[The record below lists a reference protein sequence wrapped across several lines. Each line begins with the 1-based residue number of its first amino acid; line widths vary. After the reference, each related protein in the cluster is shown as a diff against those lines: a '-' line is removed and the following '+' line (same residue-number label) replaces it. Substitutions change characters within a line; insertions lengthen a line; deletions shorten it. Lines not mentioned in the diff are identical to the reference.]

1 MPPEREMRGGER
13 GNQKSRVFARLQ
25 SSELHVI
32 NPLNLFNIVFQ
43 KFTHTLTHRSEQG
56 EDYRGDGEG
65 PAPSGHWK
73 VCTLGSLLPDRPG
86 VGIGGSIYRERGRNL
101 HPRVKVLKPVTSQIS
116 FQKDQK

>member
-86 VGIGGSIYRERGRNL
+86 VGIGGREYLQRTG
-101 HPRVKVLKPVTSQIS
+101 T
-116 FQKDQK
+116 